1 MFYFVWL
8 VSAFVA
14 VGVGCFVA
22 HLVDKK
28 QEKLKVKNNK

>member
-1 MFYFVWL
+1 MFYLVWI

-22 HLVDKK
+22 GKMDKK
-28 QEKLKVKNNK
+28 ED